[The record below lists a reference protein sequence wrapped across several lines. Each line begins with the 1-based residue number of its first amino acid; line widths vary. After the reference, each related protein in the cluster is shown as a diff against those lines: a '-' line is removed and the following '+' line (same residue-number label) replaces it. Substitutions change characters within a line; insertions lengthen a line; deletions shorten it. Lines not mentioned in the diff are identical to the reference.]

1 MLEEALDEAL
11 GGKDDL
17 GIATNLEQ
25 MAPYL
30 TDRAQARALEAVARL
45 HPFDQRLA
53 IVGMAPFLASDAAER
68 AVELASALEDASEAL
83 APLATRLSA
92 GRREQV
98 LGQALSAA
106 RMVSDDWVRAHRL
119 AALGAY
125 LTEPLLEEAIA
136 DALAIEEPA
145 RGPLPSPRWSM
156 ACPRRHW
163 SGACARRSRRCSRS
177 TTKNG
182 ARRSSRSSCRTFRRP

>member
-1 MLEEALDEAL
+1 M
-11 GGKDDL
+11 
-17 GIATNLEQ
+17 
-25 MAPYL
+25 
-30 TDRAQARALEAVARL
+30 R
-45 HPFDQRLA
+45 
-53 IVGMAPFLASDAAER
+53 AER

-136 DALAIEEPA
+136 DALAIEEPSTRA
-145 RGPLPSPRWSM
+145 LALAALVDGLPATSLERGMREALEAVLAIDDEERRGVVPR
-156 ACPRRHW
+156 
-163 SGACARRSRRCSRS
+163 ARR
-177 TTKNG
+177 
-182 ARRSSRSSCRTFRRP
+182 AAPFAAPEA